1 VGAVFVYPVPAGLA
15 PIGLPKALL
24 SWSSGKDSAWAL
36 HMLRQK
42 GEVQVVGL
50 LTTVNEV
57 FERVAMHAVRTELLR
72 EQAEAVGL
80 PLWQVQIPSPCSNEE
95 YERVM
100 RQAMEYAG
108 REGVTAVAFGD
119 LFLED
124 VRRYREERM
133 RGSGLEPLFPLW
145 GLPTA
150 ELSRTMV
157 AAGLKAHL
165 TCVDPKQIAA
175 AFAGRAYDDDLL
187 NELPPSADPCGE
199 RGEFHTFAHDGPMFS
214 RPVSVRAGE
223 VVERDGFVFADMLPA

>member
-1 VGAVFVYPVPAGLA
+1 MAAVFVYPA
-15 PIGLPKALL
+15 PTGIEPSALPKALL

-36 HMLRQK
+36 HALRQRK
-42 GEVQVVGL
+42 DIQVVGL
-50 LTTVNEV
+50 LTTVNQA
-57 FERVAMHAVRTELLR
+57 FDRVAMHAVRTELLHA
-72 EQAEAVGL
+72 QAEAVGL
-80 PLWQVQIPSPCSNEE
+80 PLWQVHIPHPCSNEE

-100 RQAMEYAG
+100 RQAMEYAWG
-108 REGVTAVAFGD
+108 EGVTAVAFGD

-133 RGSGLEPLFPLW
+133 RGAGLEPLFPLW

-165 TCVDPKQIAA
+165 TCVDPKQISA
-175 AFAGRAYDDDLL
+175 AFAGRAYDDALL
-187 NELPPSADPCGE
+187 DNLPAGVDPCGE

-214 RPVSVRAGE
+214 RPVHVRAGE